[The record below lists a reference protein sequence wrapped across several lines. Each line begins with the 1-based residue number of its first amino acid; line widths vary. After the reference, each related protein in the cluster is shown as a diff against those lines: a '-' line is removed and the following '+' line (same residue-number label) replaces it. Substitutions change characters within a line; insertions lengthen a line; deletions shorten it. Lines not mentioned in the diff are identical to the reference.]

1 MRANFDAAL
10 AAVLRHEGG
19 YVNHPKDPGG
29 ATNKGVTQAVY
40 DAWRVDHQLPTQSVR
55 TITPAEVMAVYKRR
69 YWDALQCDALP
80 SGLDYCLFDF
90 GVNSGIRRAAEFL
103 QLEVD
108 AVPDS
113 KIGPATIAAAKARPA
128 AELVDAI
135 CDSRMAFLKGLR
147 TYAVFGKGWA
157 RRVAEVRAAAKALAA

>member
-19 YVNHPKDPGG
+19 WVNHPRDPGG

-40 DAWRVDHQLPTQSVR
+40 DSWRVDHQLPKQSVR
-55 TITPAEVMAVYKRR
+55 VITPAEVFAVYKRR

-108 AVPDS
+108 AAPDG
-113 KIGPATIAAAKARPA
+113 KIGPATVAAAKAKPA
-128 AELVDAI
+128 AQLIDAI

-147 TYAVFGKGWA
+147 TFAVFGKGWSA
-157 RRVAEVRAAAKALAA
+157 RIAGVRAHAKEMAA